1 MTCATPR
8 WLRAIELVLVL
19 VGLASLGQYVRLSRR
34 VERVEIENRAAV
46 TAAIATAAPDSPFI
60 GELEIPRLQLSAAI
74 RVGDD
79 EEALDGAVGFLPDT
93 SLPWTNGH
101 TVLAA
106 HRDRLFRP
114 LADIRQG
121 DEIVLTTRHGVFE
134 YRVNRTFVVN
144 PQDVWVLAPA
154 PNVDLTLLTCYPF
167 FYSGHAPQRFVVRA
181 HKIER

>member
-1 MTCATPR
+1 MTRATWR
-8 WLRAIELVLVL
+8 WLRAIELVLLL
-19 VGLASLGQYVRLSRR
+19 VGIASLVQYARLSRR
-34 VERVEIENRAAV
+34 IDRVEIENRAAV
-46 TAAIATAAPDSPFI
+46 TTAIATAAPDSPFI
-60 GELEIPRLQLSAAI
+60 GEIDIPRLRLSAAI

-79 EEALDGAVGFLPDT
+79 EDALDGAVGFLPDT
-93 SLPWTNGH
+93 ALPWTNGH

-121 DEIVLTTRHGVFE
+121 DQIVLTTRHGVFE
-134 YRVNRTFVVN
+134 YRVNRTFIVS

-154 PNVDLTLLTCYPF
+154 PNVELTLLTCYPF

-181 HKIER
+181 HKIE